1 MVADIL
7 HKESEPTLFNLID
20 AVAVRMAGSAHPL
33 TRRALA
39 GWRVAV
45 VVALVIALSAF
56 FFVASKFVLG
66 RFW

>member
-7 HKESEPTLFNLID
+7 QKEPEPTLFDIID
-20 AVAVRMAGSAHPL
+20 ALAVRAAGSANPL

-39 GWRVAV
+39 GRRVAV
-45 VVALVIALSAF
+45 VVALVIALSGF
-56 FFVASKFVLG
+56 FFLAAKFVLG